1 MDPYERLTAINES
14 MKKAVA
20 MLRKNPAAMA
30 DAQQFGET
38 GHMRPDSPRRKAQET
53 KALRQM
59 IRHGSSPLAS
69 ERPDSIH
76 GRINRRSGREI
87 PKTRRRSPQIETDYS
102 GSGSDT
108 DAIGFPGGSSGYKT
122 EFDSDTARTA
132 RGRGVRLPADKAE
145 FKKKYGIK

>member
-1 MDPYERLTAINES
+1 MDPYERLVAINES
-14 MKKAVA
+14 MKKAIA

-38 GHMRPDSPRRKAQET
+38 GHMRPDSKRRKAQET
-53 KALRQM
+53 RALRQM

-76 GRINRRSGREI
+76 GRINRRSGQEI
-87 PKTRRRSPQIETDYS
+87 NKTRLKSPKIETNYRG
-102 GSGSDT
+102 GSLDT
-108 DAIGFPGGSSGYKT
+108 DAIGFPGKHGTQFPG
-122 EFDSDTARTA
+122 DTARLA
-132 RGRGVRLPADKAE
+132 RGRGVRLPATKAE